1 MREVP
6 PRQETRR
13 VTDIFAE
20 MEKDAA
26 SGAFKRAPTAEE
38 SANLTTLGR
47 ELVTLDRRIAAGVAL
62 LKQLGERKL
71 ELQMHVLVDA
81 MDAVGQDRIGMP
93 GEGDDLGCDLVSDDY
108 YKAGLPNPDTFK
120 TDEEKAEA
128 QRLRDEGI
136 AFLTEDSPDL
146 LSTTVT
152 VTLPKGSLEKAK
164 EIVGYLTSEQ
174 GMGIEETRVSID
186 EGVHWGTLTSWVK
199 EQIREKKR
207 SDLPLKA
214 LGATVGRIVK
224 IVPRKKR

>member
-1 MREVP
+1 M
-6 PRQETRR
+6 
-13 VTDIFAE
+13 TDIFSE
-20 MEKDAA
+20 MEKDAET
-26 SGAFKRAPTAEE
+26 FKRAPTTEE
-38 SANLTTLGR
+38 SASLTTLGR
-47 ELVTLDRRIAAGVAL
+47 ELVDIDRRLTKYAEVAKELAA
-62 LKQLGERKL
+62 RKL
-71 ELQMHVLVDA
+71 ELQMRVLVDA

-93 GEGDDLGCDLVSDDY
+93 GEGDDPGCDLVSDDY
-108 YKAGLPNPDTFK
+108 FKAGLPNPDTFK

-136 AFLTEDSPDL
+136 AFLTEDAPDL

-152 VTLPKGSLEKAK
+152 VTLPKGSLEKAR
-164 EIVGYLTSEQ
+164 EIMGYLTSEQ
-174 GMGIEETRVSID
+174 GAGIDESRVSLD

-199 EQIREKKR
+199 EQIRVRKR